1 MNEKGRGKRKGILFL
16 VSAPSGGGKTTLC
29 EAILGSM
36 ENIVRSISYTT
47 RPPRPGERD
56 GVDYFFLSPEEFER
70 RVEAGFFAE
79 WARVHGH
86 AYGTGM
92 EQVLSETGEG
102 HDMLFAIDVQGV
114 RQMVDRFRPRGVPLV
129 TLFILP
135 PSWEVLADRLR
146 RRGTDSPEAITTRL
160 ETARKEVAAAWS
172 YDYLV
177 VNDRLEAAI
186 SAMQAIIEAERRR
199 TALIG
204 PTLLPALTGEGSV
217 SGGTPLPPGQ
227 GVSK

>member
-1 MNEKGRGKRKGILFL
+1 MSGKRRGILFL

-29 EAILGSM
+29 EAILGSV

-47 RPPRPGERD
+47 RAPRPGERD
-56 GVDYFFLSPEEFER
+56 GVDYFFISPEEFDR

-86 AYGTGM
+86 AYGTGID
-92 EQVLSETGEG
+92 QVLSETGEG
-102 HDMLFAIDVQGV
+102 HDMLFAIDIQGV
-114 RQMVDRFRPRGVPLV
+114 RQMVDRFRPRGVPVV

-146 RRGTDSPEAITTRL
+146 RRGTDSPEAIATRL

-177 VNDRLEAAI
+177 VNDRLEAALA
-186 SAMQAIIEAERRR
+186 AMKAIIAAERQK

-204 PTLLPALTGEGSV
+204 PALLPRLTGEEAGT
-217 SGGTPLPPGQ
+217 GGVPLPSRKGA
-227 GVSK
+227 SK